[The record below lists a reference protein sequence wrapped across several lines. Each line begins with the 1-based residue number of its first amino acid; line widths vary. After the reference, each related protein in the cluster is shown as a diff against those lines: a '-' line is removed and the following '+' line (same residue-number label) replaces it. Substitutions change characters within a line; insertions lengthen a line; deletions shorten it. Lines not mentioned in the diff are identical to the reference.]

1 MSLPV
6 FSSLFNT
13 FGGAASVPL
22 FSATHGIAT
31 SYIDALI
38 LPLKYEVAQQHRT
51 LLPNPA
57 DLLGPMFDGFINR
70 DGYDWLAAFH
80 NIPNLGDKQNP
91 FQAFGGKAWDA
102 LIKSKIPRLTIDQ
115 VLYAAFAGII
125 TKDRCNTLL
134 KEYGF
139 RKDQLDVLQGIIG
152 PKFDQ
157 NILINNYFRG
167 SNSYQ
172 ETVDKMRRFYGCN
185 QNSAETILDN
195 SQFIP
200 PPGDLI
206 RFAVKGV
213 YNPDE
218 IKEFELD
225 AEFDEIKEGVAWAN
239 ATGIG
244 EATIKD
250 KDGNVITKDIFKD
263 YWMAHWQLMSPQQG
277 FESLHRLR
285 PSRLSRY
292 TDRVPDLTPFEFKQL
307 NVLLK
312 AQDYVP
318 KQRKWLA
325 AISYNQLGR
334 IDLRRLFLN
343 EIIDETEL
351 VEQYQDL
358 GYVSAD
364 AYLLLEYSIKDKKE
378 KDKLK
383 KEKEAKSTYGK
394 LAAQIYLAYRDG
406 AIGRDLAYARLMLIF
421 DDDSLVTANIDAIDI
436 DINRHRVLQYI
447 KMVKDEFFLGL
458 YDGVQ
463 AVAELLQGGVNDIRA
478 SQYVIRWQRQL
489 SRPRRI
495 ASINT
500 ILDWYKR
507 ILITFDDAAARL
519 SNLGVSNNETLLY
532 LQAGSQDI
540 QKALIQEQNKQARTE
555 KQKVEESKRLLR
567 ELQANH
573 RSAKSDLRTYSN
585 INDMKRWFL
594 TGLIEE
600 YEVRERMNFLDIPIL
615 DQDRII
621 TEWKG

>member
-1 MSLPV
+1 MPLPLIGMGIAAAAAVGTGLIGAIKGHIDTGINPAMLFTRYAAQRQFQSSMPDTTMGLTAWLNGRITTDQLTDV
-6 FSSLFNT
+6 FQYNNY
-13 FGGAASVPL
+13 PL
-22 FSATHGIAT
+22 FTTGNAIVHKFSDSILKEYIT
-31 SYIDALI
+31 SLI
-38 LPLKYEVAQQHRT
+38 PKLSMEQLMYC
-51 LLPNPA
+51 
-57 DLLGPMFDGFINR
+57 
-70 DGYDWLAAFH
+70 Y
-80 NIPNLGDKQNP
+80 
-91 FQAFGGKAWDA
+91 
-102 LIKSKIPRLTIDQ
+102 
-115 VLYAAFAGII
+115 YAGII
-125 TKDRCNTLL
+125 DDVEYNELGKSYKIR
-134 KEYGF
+134 KEFATHFQEMLYA
-139 RKDQLDVLQGIIG
+139 
-152 PKFDQ
+152 KFDG
-157 NILINNYFRG
+157 NVIINNFFRG
-167 SNSYQ
+167 IW
-172 ETVDKMRRFYGCN
+172 DKEQTITKLRKFYGCYDN
-185 QNSAETILDN
+185 HAKDILQS

-225 AEFDEIKEGVAWAN
+225 AEFDEIKEGIAWAN

-250 KDGNVITKDIFKD
+250 KDGNVITKDIFKQ
-263 YWMAHWQLMSPQQG
+263 YWMAHWQLISPSQG
-277 FESLHRLR
+277 FEALHRLR
-285 PSRLSRY
+285 PNRMARY
-292 TDRVPDLTPFEFKQL
+292 TDKVPDLTPFEFKQL
-307 NVLLK
+307 NILLK

-325 AISYNQLGR
+325 AISYHQLGR
-334 IDLRRLFLN
+334 IDLRRLFN
-343 EIIDETEL
+343 SEIIDETEL
-351 VEQYQDL
+351 YEQYQDL
-358 GYVSAD
+358 GYVASD
-364 AYLLLEYSIKDKKE
+364 ANMLLQFSVKDKKE

-383 KEKEAKSTYGK
+383 KEKEAKTTYGK
-394 LAAQIYLAYRDG
+394 LASQIYLAYRDG

-421 DDDSLVTANIDAIDI
+421 DDDALVTANIDAIDI

-463 AVAELLQGGVNDIRA
+463 AVSELLQGGVNDIRA

-489 SRPRRI
+489 SRPRRV

-500 ILDWYKR
+500 VLDWYKR

-532 LQAGSQDI
+532 LQAGQQDI
-540 QKALIQEQNKQARTE
+540 QKALIQEQNRLARTE

-600 YEVRERMNFLDIPIL
+600 YEVRERMNFLDIPTL
-615 DQDRII
+615 DQDRIL